1 MNKIIVLAGSW
12 DEFNRYMIKIGENPK
27 KLNGKYLY
35 GRRREDILGIEVSDV
50 EVVGTFWKNTSARE
64 GLYEEAISRIR

>member
-50 EVVGTFWKNTSARE
+50 EVVGIGF
-64 GLYEEAISRIR
+64 